1 MARERKSKSQP
12 GSGPDRT
19 AQASGLPN
27 VLVRLRQAP
36 WKFGFTV
43 LMRRFGAAYRQQPR
57 IGLARRP
64 QQEAF
69 RLGQRAALSFAPRE
83 IAEVVLA
90 GESLRTA
97 ASTGDDPSGESTSAP
112 SASSLALPSQ
122 SLQPPAQVARGRGGN
137 NPTLPMVRLY
147 GLGMLGPN
155 GPLPLHYTEW
165 VRERTENFNDST
177 LADFLDVFHHRYLT
191 HMYRAWA
198 QAQAAAG
205 LDRADDE
212 TFSRYI
218 AQLTGHDPLEIRDSV
233 LPSHARMAASTHLGR
248 EARNPDGLAQTLGRF
263 FSVPVQLQEFVMH
276 WIRID
281 TEDQTRLGTP
291 RTSSMLGVGAMLG
304 EVVADR
310 QNKFRLVLGP
320 LPMAQYLRFT
330 PMGKDLP
337 LLVEWVRGFV
347 GYEFVWE
354 VELRVSHES
363 APPARLGDTQS
374 LGWSTW
380 LGGAGGAVNDAE
392 VSFAG
397 DVPDARRGSRAD
409 PDQHGQ
415 LRHAPIER
423 VDYAIGMV
431 FKPELYVGKTG
442 HGHPAAAPA

>member
-1 MARERKSKSQP
+1 MRGKPASAD
-12 GSGPDRT
+12 GSSAAD
-19 AQASGLPN
+19 LPA
-27 VLVRLRQAP
+27 VLVRLRNAP
-36 WKFGFTV
+36 WTFGFTV
-43 LMRRFGAAYRQQPR
+43 LMRRFGALYRQQPR

-64 QQEAF
+64 QQEPF
-69 RLGQRAALSFAPRE
+69 RLGQTAALSFAPRE

-90 GESLRTA
+90 DDSLLADALSSAADLPGTLAQAASDAAGAPSPRTA
-97 ASTGDDPSGESTSAP
+97 PLST
-112 SASSLALPSQ
+112 
-122 SLQPPAQVARGRGGN
+122 ARARGGN
-137 NPTLPMVRLY
+137 NPALPTIRLY

-165 VRERTENFNDST
+165 VRERTENANDST

-191 HMYRAWA
+191 HIYRAWA

-248 EARNPDGLAQTLGRF
+248 EARNPDGLAQTLSRF

-281 TEDQTRLGTP
+281 TEDHTRLGTP
-291 RTSSMLGVGAMLG
+291 RHSSMLGVGAMLG

-320 LPMAQYLRFT
+320 LPLAQYLRFT

-337 LLVEWVRGFV
+337 LLVEWVRGFI

-354 VELRVSHES
+354 VELRVSHQS
-363 APPARLGDTQS
+363 APPARLGDAER
-374 LGWSTW
+374 LGW
-380 LGGAGGAVNDAE
+380 
-392 VSFAG
+392 
-397 DVPDARRGSRAD
+397 
-409 PDQHGQ
+409 
-415 LRHAPIER
+415 
-423 VDYAIGMV
+423 
-431 FKPELYVGKTG
+431 
-442 HGHPAAAPA
+442 